1 MTQMNWIKTN
11 SKRCVFL
18 EFSYFVLVHYSR
30 SEYIL
35 SALNMQALVEE
46 EKQQKQA
53 DELLKVDERKRSY
66 PLHYAH
72 FIRLIQLCWG
82 RKHKLHSTVD
92 QGSCSKCPMATYV
105 FVLVHF
111 HLTLRTY
118 NSLKRD
124 YHEVTAE
131 ELEAYRIKRKNTD
144 DPMSNFSR

>member
-30 SEYIL
+30 SKYIL

-66 PLHYAH
+66 PLHYAY
-72 FIRLIQLCWG
+72 FIRLIQLRWG
-82 RKHKLHSTVD
+82 RKHKLHNTVD
-92 QGSCSKCPMATYV
+92 QSFCSKCLILSFRERV
-105 FVLVHF
+105 ELLLHF
-111 HLTLRTY
+111 DVVVR
-118 NSLKRD
+118 
-124 YHEVTAE
+124 
-131 ELEAYRIKRKNTD
+131 
-144 DPMSNFSR
+144 